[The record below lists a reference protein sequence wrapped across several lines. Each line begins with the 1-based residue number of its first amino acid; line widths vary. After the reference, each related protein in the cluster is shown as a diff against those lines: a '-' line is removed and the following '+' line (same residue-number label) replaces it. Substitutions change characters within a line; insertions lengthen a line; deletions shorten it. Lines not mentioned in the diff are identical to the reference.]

1 MISLRSPLIATRWRA
16 PFAAEHW
23 IVRPRLME
31 VLEQR
36 ARRLTLIHGP
46 AGFGKT
52 TLALQWRSRLCDE
65 GKPVAW
71 LSMDEG
77 DNDPLRFLAYLIE
90 AIRSAEPSL
99 GEDLQSLLQSQSD
112 HIADFLLVELVNQLH
127 DYGEEFYLFLDDWH
141 LVKDRRSEEAIVFLL
156 DHAPNN
162 LHLVITSRSRPN
174 LPLQKL
180 VMGNELTEIHAIDL
194 RFDLDESAQFFQGL
208 AIEDADLRA
217 LLDTTEGWVAAL
229 QLAMISLRSTG
240 DRECSR
246 RPKTDPL

>member
-16 PFAAEHW
+16 PFAAEHC

-99 GEDLQSLLQSQSD
+99 GEDLQSL
-112 HIADFLLVELVNQLH
+112 
-127 DYGEEFYLFLDDWH
+127 
-141 LVKDRRSEEAIVFLL
+141 
-156 DHAPNN
+156 
-162 LHLVITSRSRPN
+162 
-174 LPLQKL
+174 
-180 VMGNELTEIHAIDL
+180 
-194 RFDLDESAQFFQGL
+194 
-208 AIEDADLRA
+208 
-217 LLDTTEGWVAAL
+217 
-229 QLAMISLRSTG
+229 
-240 DRECSR
+240 
-246 RPKTDPL
+246 